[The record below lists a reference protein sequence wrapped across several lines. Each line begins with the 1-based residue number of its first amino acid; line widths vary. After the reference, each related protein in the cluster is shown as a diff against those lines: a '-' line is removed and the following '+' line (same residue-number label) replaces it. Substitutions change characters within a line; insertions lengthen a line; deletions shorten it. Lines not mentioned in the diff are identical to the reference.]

1 MRRCS
6 SDRKSLSLAINPS
19 SLVCRHRST
28 TLLPAN
34 AISDAL
40 NRAATPARCQLEV
53 AWAVTTAREKLKL
66 PLTSTWRQKQTQF
79 ASPSSNG
86 SDVTTKLSRHRGHSF
101 LPLRKFDQQLDLL
114 VGPFAGFCR
123 LHCCARS
130 RDRMFQLRPRFGR
143 DEGNR
148 DSPLRFRGRSHEPVF
163 LDKANPLTETWRR
176 IRPNA
181 PNASAG
187 TPLQM
192 DAQADLK

>member
-1 MRRCS
+1 MRQARTTGPP
-6 SDRKSLSLAINPS
+6 RGS
-19 SLVCRHRST
+19 SLVH
-28 TLLPAN
+28 P
-34 AISDAL
+34 
-40 NRAATPARCQLEV
+40 PARCQLEV

-66 PLTSTWRQKQTQF
+66 PLTSAWRQKQTQF

-130 RDRMFQLRPRFGR
+130 RDRMLQLRPRFGR

-148 DSPLRFRGRSHEPVF
+148 DSPLRFRGRSREPVF

-192 DAQADLK
+192 DAQADSK